1 MFNPELINLYLI
13 KLSNYVLAF
22 ICIVLGSFVGD
33 FLRLGKQNKTTNF
46 KQKISITKL
55 LVLSITATFFVIA
68 IVEVLK
74 NYKNIAIKFELYV
87 FLLFMAGIH
96 STTIVG
102 FLINDALLFGIF
114 KSFLEFFLRSRKIDT
129 DALNR
134 LDEKA
139 LNDNRIDIH
148 ETNNTDEE
156 IDDHNNTEGT
166 TA

>member
-1 MFNPELINLYLI
+1 VFNPELINLYI
-13 KLSNYVLAF
+13 TKLSNYVLAF
-22 ICIVLGSFVGD
+22 ICIILGSFVGD

-74 NYKNIAIKFELYV
+74 IYKNIAIKFELYV
-87 FLLFMAGIH
+87 FLLFMAGMH

-114 KSFLEFFLRSRKIDT
+114 KSFLEIFLRSRKIDT

-148 ETNNTDEE
+148 ESNTDKE
-156 IDDHNNTEGT
+156 IDDHNNNEET

>member
-1 MFNPELINLYLI
+1 MFSPELINLYI
-13 KLSNYVLAF
+13 TKLSNYVLAF

-87 FLLFMAGIH
+87 FLLFMAGMH

-114 KSFLEFFLRSRKIDT
+114 KSFLEVFLRSKKIDT

-148 ETNNTDEE
+148 ESNTDKE
-156 IDDHNNTEGT
+156 IDDHNNTEET
-166 TA
+166 TV

>member
-1 MFNPELINLYLI
+1 
-13 KLSNYVLAF
+13 
-22 ICIVLGSFVGD
+22 
-33 FLRLGKQNKTTNF
+33 
-46 KQKISITKL
+46 
-55 LVLSITATFFVIA
+55 
-68 IVEVLK
+68 
-74 NYKNIAIKFELYV
+74 
-87 FLLFMAGIH
+87 MAGMH

-114 KSFLEFFLRSRKIDT
+114 KSFLEIFLRSRKIDT

-148 ETNNTDEE
+148 ESNTDKE
-156 IDDHNNTEGT
+156 IDDHNNNEET

>member
-1 MFNPELINLYLI
+1 MFSPELINLYI
-13 KLSNYVLAF
+13 TKLSNYVLAF

-87 FLLFMAGIH
+87 FLLFMAGMH

-114 KSFLEFFLRSRKIDT
+114 KSFLEVFLRSRKIDT

-148 ETNNTDEE
+148 ESNTDKE
-156 IDDHNNTEGT
+156 IDNHNNTEET

>member
-1 MFNPELINLYLI
+1 MFNPELINLYI
-13 KLSNYVLAF
+13 TKLSNYVLAF
-22 ICIVLGSFVGD
+22 ICIILGSFVGD

-74 NYKNIAIKFELYV
+74 IYKNIAIKFELYV
-87 FLLFMAGIH
+87 FLLFMAGMH

-114 KSFLEFFLRSRKIDT
+114 KSFLEIFLRSRKIDT

-148 ETNNTDEE
+148 ESNTDKE
-156 IDDHNNTEGT
+156 IDDHNNNEET

>member
-1 MFNPELINLYLI
+1 MFSPELINLYI
-13 KLSNYVLAF
+13 TKLSNYVLAF

-74 NYKNIAIKFELYV
+74 IYKNIAIKFELYV
-87 FLLFMAGIH
+87 FLLFMAGMH

-114 KSFLEFFLRSRKIDT
+114 RSFLEVFLRSRKIDT

-148 ETNNTDEE
+148 ESNTDKE
-156 IDDHNNTEGT
+156 IDDHNNTEET
-166 TA
+166 TV

>member
-1 MFNPELINLYLI
+1 MFNPELINLYI
-13 KLSNYVLAF
+13 TKLSNYVLAF

-74 NYKNIAIKFELYV
+74 IYKNIAIKFELYV
-87 FLLFMAGIH
+87 FLLFMAGMP
-96 STTIVG
+96 TTIVG

-114 KSFLEFFLRSRKIDT
+114 KSFLEVFLRSRKIDT

-148 ETNNTDEE
+148 ESNTDKE
-156 IDDHNNTEGT
+156 IDDHNNTKET

>member
-1 MFNPELINLYLI
+1 MFNPELINLYI
-13 KLSNYVLAF
+13 TKLSNYVLAF

-102 FLINDALLFGIF
+102 FLINDVLLFSIF
-114 KSFLEFFLRSRKIDT
+114 KSFLEIFLRSRKIDT

-139 LNDNRIDIH
+139 LNDNRINIH
-148 ETNNTDEE
+148 ESNANEE
-156 IDDHNNTEGT
+156 IDDHNNTEET
-166 TA
+166 TS

>member
-1 MFNPELINLYLI
+1 MFSPELINLYI
-13 KLSNYVLAF
+13 AKLSNYVLAF

-74 NYKNIAIKFELYV
+74 IYKNIAIKFELYV
-87 FLLFMAGIH
+87 FLLFMAGMH

-114 KSFLEFFLRSRKIDT
+114 KSFLEVFLRSRKIDT

-148 ETNNTDEE
+148 KSDTDKE
-156 IDDHNNTEGT
+156 IDDHNNTEET

>member
-1 MFNPELINLYLI
+1 MFNPELINLYI
-13 KLSNYVLAF
+13 TKLSNYVLAF

-74 NYKNIAIKFELYV
+74 IYKNIAIKFELYV
-87 FLLFMAGIH
+87 FLLFMAGMH

-114 KSFLEFFLRSRKIDT
+114 KSFLEIFLRSRKIDT

-148 ETNNTDEE
+148 ESNTDKE
-156 IDDHNNTEGT
+156 IDDHNNTEET

>member
-1 MFNPELINLYLI
+1 MFSPELINLYI
-13 KLSNYVLAF
+13 TKLSNYVLAF

-87 FLLFMAGIH
+87 FLLFMAGMH

-114 KSFLEFFLRSRKIDT
+114 KSFLEIFLRSRKIDT

-148 ETNNTDEE
+148 ESNTDKE
-156 IDDHNNTEGT
+156 IDDHNNTEET

>member
-1 MFNPELINLYLI
+1 MFSPELINLYI
-13 KLSNYVLAF
+13 TKLSNYVLAF

-74 NYKNIAIKFELYV
+74 IYKNIAIKFELYV
-87 FLLFMAGIH
+87 FLLFMAGMH

-114 KSFLEFFLRSRKIDT
+114 KSFLEIFLRSRKIDT

-148 ETNNTDEE
+148 ESNTDKE
-156 IDDHNNTEGT
+156 IDDHNNTEET
-166 TA
+166 TV

>member
-1 MFNPELINLYLI
+1 MFSPELINLYI
-13 KLSNYVLAF
+13 TKLSNYVLAF

-74 NYKNIAIKFELYV
+74 IYKNIAIKFELYV
-87 FLLFMAGIH
+87 FLLFMAGMH

-114 KSFLEFFLRSRKIDT
+114 KSFLEVFLRSRKIDT

-148 ETNNTDEE
+148 ESNTDKE
-156 IDDHNNTEGT
+156 IDDHNNTEET

>member
-1 MFNPELINLYLI
+1 MFSPELINLYI
-13 KLSNYVLAF
+13 TKLSNYVLAF

-74 NYKNIAIKFELYV
+74 IYKNIAIKFELYV
-87 FLLFMAGIH
+87 FLLFMAGMH

-114 KSFLEFFLRSRKIDT
+114 KSFLEIFLRSRKIDT

-148 ETNNTDEE
+148 ESNTDKE
-156 IDDHNNTEGT
+156 IDDHNNTEET

>member
-1 MFNPELINLYLI
+1 MFNPELINLYI
-13 KLSNYVLAF
+13 TKLSNYVLAF

-102 FLINDALLFGIF
+102 FLINDVLLFSIF

-139 LNDNRIDIH
+139 LNDNRINIH
-148 ETNNTDEE
+148 ESNANEE
-156 IDDHNNTEGT
+156 TDDHNNTEET
-166 TA
+166 TS

>member
-1 MFNPELINLYLI
+1 MFSPELINLYI
-13 KLSNYVLAF
+13 TKLSNYVLAF

-74 NYKNIAIKFELYV
+74 IYKNIAIKFELYV
-87 FLLFMAGIH
+87 FLLFMAGMH

-114 KSFLEFFLRSRKIDT
+114 KSFLEIFLRSRKIDT

-148 ETNNTDEE
+148 ESNTDKE
-156 IDDHNNTEGT
+156 IDDHNNNEET

>member
-1 MFNPELINLYLI
+1 MFSPELINLYI
-13 KLSNYVLAF
+13 TKLSNYVLAF

-74 NYKNIAIKFELYV
+74 IYKNIAIKFELYV
-87 FLLFMAGIH
+87 FLLFMAGMH

-114 KSFLEFFLRSRKIDT
+114 KSFLYVFLRSRKIDT

-148 ETNNTDEE
+148 ESNTDKE
-156 IDDHNNTEGT
+156 IDDHNNTEET

>member
-1 MFNPELINLYLI
+1 MFNPELINLYII

-74 NYKNIAIKFELYV
+74 IYKNIAIKFELYV
-87 FLLFMAGIH
+87 FLLFMAGMH

-114 KSFLEFFLRSRKIDT
+114 KSFLEIFLRSRKIDT

-148 ETNNTDEE
+148 ESNTDKE
-156 IDDHNNTEGT
+156 IDDHNNNEET